1 MGCDFRVSV
10 SGSHG
15 GKGDVQ
21 RTPALWGRLHL
32 PPEEGR
38 GGATSPRGGDR
49 KPLAAPSRRIQWSL
63 TPPPYALLKMELNSF
78 MWVPPTSGPAHRYSR
93 LEHFHPVSLMIF
105 CSKAVSEESY
115 LRLLFFSTR
124 RQCVQTFSRSLPETA
139 KSVTRN
145 ISDSTDPIFDDTWVN
160 DVLP

>member
-105 CSKAVSEESY
+105 CSKAVSEEKVTCVCSFCPQGSAY
-115 LRLLFFSTR
+115 KLLVEVCQKQQSPSHAISQTALTR
-124 RQCVQTFSRSLPETA
+124 FLTTLG
-139 KSVTRN
+139 
-145 ISDSTDPIFDDTWVN
+145 
-160 DVLP
+160 